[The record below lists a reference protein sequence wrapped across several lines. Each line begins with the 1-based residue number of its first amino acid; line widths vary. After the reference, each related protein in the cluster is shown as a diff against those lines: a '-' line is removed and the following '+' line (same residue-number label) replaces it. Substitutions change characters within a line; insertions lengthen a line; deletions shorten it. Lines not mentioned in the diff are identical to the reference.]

1 MALQTVTR
9 HGDAKNKTIHFA
21 TSKKAKYE
29 YIYVIQPN
37 DGFPEGQA
45 PVVLD
50 TLSTGEIDYI
60 KYYTKY
66 RNKKNITEAL

>member
-1 MALQTVTR
+1 M
-9 HGDAKNKTIHFA
+9 IH
-21 TSKKAKYE
+21 
-29 YIYVIQPN
+29 VQPN

-66 RNKKNITEAL
+66 RNKKTLQKHCNKHVIVY